1 MRTARIFLESRHR
14 GRRLAVFALLVTT
27 LVGASGCPIPL
38 ASAPVAGPPTPSTD
52 EFEPNDDFSA
62 ASPLTLDSGGKANL
76 TGTVS
81 QRGDVDVFSFARL
94 EPGDRILAKATTPAS
109 NLDIAVAIYDSE
121 RRIVY
126 TLDDDDSEANRLDAS
141 ADFII
146 RRTDSPYYL
155 VVTHSGLADRNQMEG
170 SYELAVSL
178 ETGHAVPPPTGQTL
192 LLNYDGGEVNS
203 TSLGRRQIA
212 AFNANAIST
221 RYRGQTGTLKE
232 LILETVEQN
241 FERFNVTVITS
252 DMPPPAASVLFT
264 TIMIGGFND
273 EVFGIAEAID
283 QYNLDLCDDAIIYSE
298 SFSPFV
304 FSTTPT
310 PEALGIAIGNIA
322 AHEAGHLL
330 GLNHVDDDL
339 DLMDEESPADAFL
352 ADQEFQRSPLSTT
365 IMPLGT
371 QDGAQLLEDTVG
383 SRPQ

>member
-1 MRTARIFLESRHR
+1 
-14 GRRLAVFALLVTT
+14 
-27 LVGASGCPIPL
+27 
-38 ASAPVAGPPTPSTD
+38 
-52 EFEPNDDFSA
+52 
-62 ASPLTLDSGGKANL
+62 
-76 TGTVS
+76 
-81 QRGDVDVFSFARL
+81 
-94 EPGDRILAKATTPAS
+94 
-109 NLDIAVAIYDSE
+109 
-121 RRIVY
+121 
-126 TLDDDDSEANRLDAS
+126 
-141 ADFII
+141 
-146 RRTDSPYYL
+146 
-155 VVTHSGLADRNQMEG
+155 MEG

-252 DMPPPAASVLFT
+252 DMPPPAASVLFS